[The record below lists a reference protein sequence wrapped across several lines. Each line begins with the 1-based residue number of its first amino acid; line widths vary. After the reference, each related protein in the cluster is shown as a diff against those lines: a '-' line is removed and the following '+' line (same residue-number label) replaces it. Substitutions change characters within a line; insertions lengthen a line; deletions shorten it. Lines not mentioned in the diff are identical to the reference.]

1 MGCGTAQG
9 DKGPGEGGENIE
21 SSKGTEERG
30 DKEDTGEKTED
41 ADNGKVMG
49 RYLEHSNEALKGQ
62 LDTGS
67 RIACMDDGK
76 LAIMSGNAGKW
87 VSADGGATWEKEKMP
102 WHEEMRADDVWI
114 MNAAMSGDGY
124 IAVIYA
130 GGGSEEGGEED
141 SEYSFHPKYGI
152 AAPDGT
158 FTQIEIPYKDMEYV
172 HALSFAEDGRLF
184 GAALGGKVYE
194 IDRETGDYDDE
205 FLQWVFKRKDI
216 PTEDLPENTSLQRRM
231 KEYLLRGGKVA
242 DAEGVWK
249 RTRSQ
254 RNRIRLPSR

>member
-1 MGCGTAQG
+1 MNKCKNKNRMKRAGSGKWEKAVSWILIVAMLLSIAGIMGCGTAQG

-102 WHEEMRADDVWI
+102 CLGM
-114 MNAAMSGDGY
+114 
-124 IAVIYA
+124 
-130 GGGSEEGGEED
+130 
-141 SEYSFHPKYGI
+141 GI
-152 AAPDGT
+152 
-158 FTQIEIPYKDMEYV
+158 
-172 HALSFAEDGRLF
+172 
-184 GAALGGKVYE
+184 
-194 IDRETGDYDDE
+194 
-205 FLQWVFKRKDI
+205 
-216 PTEDLPENTSLQRRM
+216 
-231 KEYLLRGGKVA
+231 LR
-242 DAEGVWK
+242 
-249 RTRSQ
+249 
-254 RNRIRLPSR
+254 